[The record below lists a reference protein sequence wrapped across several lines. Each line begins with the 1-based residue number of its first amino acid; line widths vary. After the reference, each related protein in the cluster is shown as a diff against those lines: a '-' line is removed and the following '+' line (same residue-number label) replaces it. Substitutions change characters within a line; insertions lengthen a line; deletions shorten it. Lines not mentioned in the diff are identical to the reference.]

1 MPAKEGVV
9 TTDRML
15 RSVLLVEDD
24 AAHAEITRRNLEA
37 THSAGR
43 RVVHVSDGQAALD
56 YLRHEGDFLDGS
68 APMPDLV
75 LLDLRLPKV
84 SGLEVLRQVKD
95 DPRLRAIPVV
105 VLTTSRAAT
114 DVLAAYEQGAN
125 SYLVKPLDPPQFAQ
139 LMAAFGT
146 YWLEWNEFRN

>member
-1 MPAKEGVV
+1 VSTE
-9 TTDRML
+9 RLL

-43 RVVHVSDGQAALD
+43 QVVHVSDGQAALD
-56 YLRHEGDFLDGS
+56 YLRHEGAFLDGS
-68 APMPDLV
+68 APTPDLV

-84 SGLEVLRQVKD
+84 SGLEVLRRVKD
-95 DPRLRAIPVV
+95 DPRLKTIPVV

-114 DVLAAYEQGAN
+114 DVVAAYERGAS
-125 SYLVKPLDPPQFAQ
+125 SYLVKPMDPPQFAE

-146 YWLEWNEFRN
+146 YWLEWNQFRN

>member
-1 MPAKEGVV
+1 M
-9 TTDRML
+9 TTDRL
-15 RSVLLVEDD
+15 PRSVLLVEDD

-37 THSAGR
+37 THPGASR
-43 RVVHVSDGQAALD
+43 LIHLSDGQSALD
-56 YLRHEGDFLDGS
+56 YLLHEGAFREN
-68 APMPDLV
+68 APPTPDLV

-84 SGLEVLRQVKD
+84 SGLEVLRRVKD

-105 VLTTSRAAT
+105 ILTTSRAPNEVQT
-114 DVLAAYEQGAN
+114 AYERGAN